1 MKIRVSSYLVALAG
15 LALVLSA
22 CGGEE
27 GGQRGGGQWG
37 GAPGG
42 GVAAIPV
49 KVEAVERGAIAAYI
63 QTHARL
69 EAERWIEVVARAQGL
84 TTKLAVEEGALV
96 REGDLLATL
105 DEEEMALRVHQV
117 EVGLEQAQSAF
128 ERTEALFQRKL
139 VSEEE
144 YDAARHQVENIK
156 VDLREA
162 KLNQTYA
169 TIRSPISGVVMIRNI
184 ELGDMVRANDSV
196 FTVADLDP
204 LLARIHVPEKRML
217 HIRPDQ
223 EARLAIDAFPER
235 VFSGRIRLIN
245 PGVDP
250 QSGTVKVTLEI
261 PADGVLKP
269 GMFATVRLITQEHP
283 DALVIPKKA
292 LILETDED
300 DVFVLADSVARRTRV
315 ELGFVDG
322 NRVEVRKGLR
332 PGDRVIT
339 VGQEGLKDGAAVRI
353 AGQDL
358 AVADGGEPAAPKED
372 PMVAGMK
379 KILSAEQFAAWK
391 KAHDEEGMR
400 GGMTLLREMDLTQE
414 QRGKMREVMQQAF
427 GGGGRGSWGGGG

>member
-1 MKIRVSSYLVALAG
+1 MKIRFSGYLMALALG
-15 LALVLSA
+15 LGA
-22 CGGEE
+22 CGDDDEG

-37 GAPGG
+37 GGPAGG
-42 GVAAIPV
+42 PASIPV
-49 KVEAVERGAIAAYI
+49 KAEAVKRGAIAAYI

-69 EAERWIEVVARAQGL
+69 ESERWIDVVARVQGL
-84 TTKLAVEEGALV
+84 TTKLAVEEGDKV
-96 REGDLLATL
+96 QQGDLLATL
-105 DEEEMALRVHQV
+105 DEEEMALRVQQV
-117 EVGLEQAQSAF
+117 EVGLAQAQSAF
-128 ERTEALFQRKL
+128 ARSEALFQRKL

-144 YDAARHQVENIK
+144 YDQARHQVENIK

-162 KLNQTYA
+162 RLNQTYA
-169 TIRSPISGVVMIRNI
+169 TIRSPIDGVVMMRNI
-184 ELGDMVRANDSV
+184 ELGDMVRANDAV

-223 EARLAIDAFPER
+223 EARLTIDAFPER
-235 VFSGRIRLIN
+235 VFNGRIRMIN

-261 PADGVLKP
+261 PADGLLRP

-292 LILETDED
+292 LVLETDED
-300 DVFVLADSVARRTRV
+300 DVFVLADGKARRTRV

-322 NRVEVRKGLR
+322 NRVEVRQGLEA
-332 PGDRVIT
+332 GDQVIT

-358 AVADGGEPAAPKED
+358 AATGGDKPATPKED

-379 KILSAEQFAAWK
+379 EILSQEQFAIWK
-391 KAHDEEGMR
+391 QAFDQEGMR
-400 GGMTLLREMDLTQE
+400 GAMAVLREMDLTDE
-414 QRGKMREVMQQAF
+414 QRDKMKEMRQKAF
-427 GGGGRGSWGGGG
+427 GGGGRGGWGGGG